1 MRNNLK
7 VENLIAPIIKA
18 MGYELWGLEL
28 HQSGKRTML
37 RVYIDL
43 PANNEGKNINV
54 EDCSQV
60 SRQIGSLFD
69 VENPIL
75 GSYTLEVSSP
85 GINRPLFKLDHY
97 QHYIG
102 SLISV
107 RLVHPKNGK
116 RNFIGT
122 IKTVLADSIELLA
135 DNEVFTFELANINK
149 ANLM

>member
-7 VENLIAPIIKA
+7 IENLIAPIIKA

-28 HQSGKRTML
+28 HQSGKKTLL
-37 RVYIDL
+37 RVYIDM
-43 PANNEGKNINV
+43 PTNKEGKNINV
-54 EDCSQV
+54 EDCSLV

-107 RLVHPKNGK
+107 CLVHPKNGK

-122 IKTVLADSIELLA
+122 IKTALTNSIELIV
-135 DNEVFTFELANINK
+135 DNEIFTFELANINK